1 MGYPA
6 QFQYTVEHQ
15 WVEINDRQARIGITH
30 YAQGQLGD
38 VVFVEFPPVG
48 TKYSKGESIVIIE
61 SIKAISD
68 ISAPFSGT
76 IIDINSS
83 LEETPELL
91 NSDPHSKGWVMT
103 MEVDDPAEAESLLN
117 VAEYEKLVAA
127 EEKKEE

>member
-6 QFQYTVEHQ
+6 QFQYTAEHQ
-15 WVEINDRQARIGITH
+15 WVEIKDGQARIGITH

-38 VVFVEFPPVG
+38 VVFVEFPAVG
-48 TKYSKGESIVIIE
+48 TKYNKGESIVVIE
-61 SIKAISD
+61 SVKAISD

-76 IIDINSS
+76 IIDINTS

-103 MEVDDPAEAESLLN
+103 MEMDDPVEAESLLN
-117 VAEYEKLVAA
+117 VEEYERLLA
-127 EEKKEE
+127 EEEEKE